1 MYDVIPFN
9 ILEMEIL
16 IHTPFTPNLPTNI
29 KAIGTLSAVNTILI
43 IDGILGNPRPVNV
56 PLDIVSIVL
65 NICEKA
71 TILK

>member
-29 KAIGTLSAVNTILI
+29 KAIGTLSAVKTILI

-56 PLDIVSIVL
+56 PLDIVYIVL
-65 NICEKA
+65 NIFDKA

>member
-16 IHTPFTPNLPTNI
+16 IHTPFIPNLPTNI
-29 KAIGTLSAVNTILI
+29 KARGILNAVKTILI
-43 IDGILGNPRPVNV
+43 IDGILGSRRPVNV
-56 PLDIVSIVL
+56 PFDIVSMVL

-71 TILK
+71 TMLK

>member
-16 IHTPFTPNLPTNI
+16 IHTPFIPNLPTKI
-29 KAIGTLSAVNTILI
+29 KAIGILNAVKTILI
-43 IDGILGNPRPVNV
+43 SYGIFGNPRPVNV